1 MARVGN
7 ISSGT
12 CMREEDANSSC
23 GPEMDDRIVIKRRT
37 GELGVVPNFCLDFV
51 EVIKLSLIKLS

>member
-1 MARVGN
+1 
-7 ISSGT
+7 
-12 CMREEDANSSC
+12 MREEEANSAR

-37 GELGVVPNFCLDFV
+37 GELVVVPKFCLDFV